1 MIWILLPAKNHL
13 KPLKISWI
21 GTRRKDLQNNEIKLT
36 GLLEAGTF
44 DKNTKCWSKSADQA
58 ASEDVER

>member
-21 GTRRKDLQNNEIKLT
+21 GTRRKDLQDNEIKLT

-44 DKNTKCWSKSADQA
+44 DKKYKVL
-58 ASEDVER
+58 E

>member
-13 KPLKISWI
+13 KPLQISWI
-21 GTRRKDLQNNEIKLT
+21 GTRRKDLQDNEIKLT

-44 DKNTKCWSKSADQA
+44 DKKYKVL
-58 ASEDVER
+58 E